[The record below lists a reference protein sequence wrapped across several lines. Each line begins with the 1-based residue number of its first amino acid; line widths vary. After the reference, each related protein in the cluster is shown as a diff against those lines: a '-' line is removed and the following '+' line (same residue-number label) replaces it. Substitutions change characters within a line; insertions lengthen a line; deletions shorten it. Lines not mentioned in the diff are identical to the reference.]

1 MLNYGHTHVP
11 HTLSWSKTTQR
22 LVTLSDDALMSLEAD
37 SYTPL
42 VLARFQGVEGANV
55 TTSAISKDHAMLAV
69 GVESSVVVMDIR
81 DMARPTPHAV
91 LRASSAEVT
100 TLAWAGDRSLLAV
113 GSADSLLRLWR
124 YDSATGSFGAGPAA
138 VLPRQKSRISCA
150 TFSDPLA
157 LFAVGTVHGVVSSFE
172 VRFDENGTLVAAP
185 TGYGTGSVYG
195 GVGRITALAFSSA
208 VVSASSQDGRDFLA
222 VGGEDGGVK
231 LYSVRYLDW
240 LMFHNFNYMVIAGHS
255 GAVTTLM
262 WSPDNSRLATGG
274 ADGAVLVW
282 ASDIGFE
289 LPQAVLD
296 LGDAGITSL
305 TWGLSP
311 ALGEQLLAAT
321 SDGRIH
327 PWVAGR
333 DSLPLREVPVMQGA
347 LSEAVKIAALD
358 YTMPGYS
365 WSLYNRGGDRVGQN
379 SGNVVSFGV
388 PGAPEAAPLTPV
400 SVNVVAWSP
409 DGALLAVAGDDGH
422 VAIISN
428 ADVAGGMDPSQA
440 PPSGPVAPLVTLPA
454 HTGAVTALAWCPK
467 SRLLASGGADG
478 LLAVLDPMANATDAP
493 PLLLQ
498 EQAGGVTSAAWWP
511 TPVDVAGS
519 LRRHVLASA
528 AADGMVHM
536 CRLHIDMASRAT
548 TVTDTVRL
556 WEGGAVSS
564 VAYAPSGARLLSG
577 HEDGAIRVWKVDTET
592 GMVAQSAEP
601 AQVLWHAGGSPVM
614 GLSFATNL
622 MASINAANAVQLWDA
637 APGDAP
643 TRLLQVTPPVPRP
656 VRNHPKNPS
665 ACHHVQIQHDT
676 DLRCL
681 AENTGGGQRFQENKN
696 SQR

>member
-1 MLNYGHTHVP
+1 
-11 HTLSWSKTTQR
+11 
-22 LVTLSDDALMSLEAD
+22 
-37 SYTPL
+37 
-42 VLARFQGVEGANV
+42 
-55 TTSAISKDHAMLAV
+55 
-69 GVESSVVVMDIR
+69 
-81 DMARPTPHAV
+81 
-91 LRASSAEVT
+91 
-100 TLAWAGDRSLLAV
+100 
-113 GSADSLLRLWR
+113 
-124 YDSATGSFGAGPAA
+124 
-138 VLPRQKSRISCA
+138 
-150 TFSDPLA
+150 
-157 LFAVGTVHGVVSSFE
+157 
-172 VRFDENGTLVAAP
+172 
-185 TGYGTGSVYG
+185 
-195 GVGRITALAFSSA
+195 
-208 VVSASSQDGRDFLA
+208 
-222 VGGEDGGVK
+222 
-231 LYSVRYLDW
+231 
-240 LMFHNFNYMVIAGHS
+240 
-255 GAVTTLM
+255 
-262 WSPDNSRLATGG
+262 
-274 ADGAVLVW
+274 
-282 ASDIGFE
+282 
-289 LPQAVLD
+289 
-296 LGDAGITSL
+296 
-305 TWGLSP
+305 
-311 ALGEQLLAAT
+311 
-321 SDGRIH
+321 
-327 PWVAGR
+327 
-333 DSLPLREVPVMQGA
+333 MQGA

-498 EQAGGVTSAAWWP
+498 EQVGGVTSAAWWP

-643 TRLLQVTPPVPRP
+643 TRLLQVLDSFSIHTPGTDVALAPDGHSLVAATDHNRLVVWQLNSSRMADSSSEWTVELRKGRQRGQLSSLAWSPDGTLLAVGARDSGGALITPLPSLANLRSLFGRVKLTNNSGLTPAEMLKLRLPRELMWESTAAQNRAAAGVEPTDWALPDVP
-656 VRNHPKNPS
+656 PS
-665 ACHHVQIQHDT
+665 EALQDMCMSGQQEV
-676 DLRCL
+676 
-681 AENTGGGQRFQENKN
+681 GQRCDAQCGCVAGAVCMQEVCRRPIRYIGCYVDDPQDRMADSVIFTSNLAQCAMAATAVNSPWFGVQFPAGDIVQCHYPSGPHFQAAYAARMETPEILKPDYQCLGSYDKPTYFGQVFTYNGGLFR
-696 SQR
+696 SAVYMFDD